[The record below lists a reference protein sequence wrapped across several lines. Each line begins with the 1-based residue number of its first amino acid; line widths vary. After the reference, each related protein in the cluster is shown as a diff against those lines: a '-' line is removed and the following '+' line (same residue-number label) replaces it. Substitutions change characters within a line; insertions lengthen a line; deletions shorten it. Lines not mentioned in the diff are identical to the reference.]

1 MVLHCEYRE
10 KKGRKEKKKKPALLC
25 LGRYQDQGEYQL
37 TYAFSGTGTIFRA
50 QSEIITRLAS
60 QPTRRRDSV
69 LVQMIFTLP
78 TLLYR
83 ATCSLEGSRV
93 RRLKILFSVVAGT
106 LSFLPSFLPC
116 EVVVGWALLGRKEKS
131 KAKKERISIEWMNG
145 SALC

>member
-60 QPTRRRDSV
+60 QPTRRRDSF
-69 LVQMIFTLP
+69 LVQRIFTLP

-93 RRLKILFSVVAGT
+93 RRLKIFSSVVAGT
-106 LSFLPSFLPC
+106 LFFLPSLRSGRC
-116 EVVVGWALLGRKEKS
+116 VGAAREEKKIKIKQRKREC
-131 KAKKERISIEWMNG
+131 RLNG
-145 SALC
+145 